1 MKRKLSSFLAII
13 LAFMTGGVF
22 AQSFSAD
29 KTYVISNRNDVNLF
43 MQDNGTGI
51 VALGGMTSSSY
62 WRLIATGKAD
72 CYYVQNATTEQY
84 MQSTAGNEVEVAL
97 GDTPVE
103 ICILDCS
110 ANEGD
115 GMYGMA
121 STDQETYD
129 FTAGTIGANWKNNNT
144 VQGFAAVSGTNHRS
158 FWKIAEAEMP
168 QPVV

>member
-84 MQSTAGNEVEVAL
+84 M
-97 GDTPVE
+97 
-103 ICILDCS
+103 
-110 ANEGD
+110 
-115 GMYGMA
+115 
-121 STDQETYD
+121 
-129 FTAGTIGANWKNNNT
+129 
-144 VQGFAAVSGTNHRS
+144 
-158 FWKIAEAEMP
+158 
-168 QPVV
+168 